1 MTPSTIAEFLN
12 WLRPGGE
19 VAVTTILPDDQS
31 TPTRVFTD
39 YAEAERWA
47 LEQNAAG
54 RNVYFT
60 PNVVT
65 PAVKKKGKKPA
76 KVDIARVEFLFAD
89 LDPRAGEDRD
99 AERHRIRH
107 LLNGNLS
114 KKGYPATSVIVD
126 SGNGYNCLW
135 RVAEPI
141 EVNGDPDKIALVEGY
156 TREIVN
162 RLGGDRGTHNI
173 DRILRMPFT
182 KNWPNKTKRERG
194 RTPTDAKVYD
204 CPADV
209 PYPLSAFPALAAD
222 SALAKP
228 TTSRKAPSATQKRG
242 QVPAGPYG
250 VDELQAWATANGKQV
265 PDTALAALVHGRDA
279 DPDKYP
285 SRSEAAWAVCCGLAR
300 AGVPDELIVA
310 ALLDKNNPGG
320 AHIRDAQ
327 NSSGYAWTQVAKA
340 RAEVEAEQLVR
351 VDGSDY
357 VPKWDRTTKDGN
369 PLNSFNNTV
378 EALRGFGLEFTFDE
392 FRKQRVIGGH
402 YLQDFAGPLSDNAE
416 VFLRSLVRKHFGFD
430 TGKDN
435 VHDAIAELCLHNRF
449 DSLLAHIEALPAWDG
464 TARLD
469 SWLVDYFG
477 AEDSVYAR
485 EVGAVVLLAAIVRAF
500 EPGAKFDY
508 MLVLIGEQGIRK
520 SSAVRVLAGGDAL
533 FSDAPLL
540 AAKDAKEILELT
552 AGVWIQECAELDGIS
567 RKDTETLK
575 AMIVRTHDK
584 ARAAYGRTTQ
594 EVPRRFVMIGTTNER
609 RFLRDATGNRR
620 FWPMEVQRIDSDG
633 LAAVRDQL
641 LAEAFARYRSG
652 TARLWLGDEAEAIAR
667 RLQGEHLAVDGS
679 YRELLEFLEP
689 EGVRDGTPFVATETV
704 YTRLGIEAGMRSG
717 AVAHRVAAVMAS
729 LGWRSY
735 PHPIT
740 HGGKKQRIYVR
751 PVAEDVPPTLQD
763 DEKPP
768 F

>member
-1 MTPSTIAEFLN
+1 MNEIADLLTRF
-12 WLRPGGE
+12 RPGGPWLLVSIHPE
-19 VAVTTILPDDQS
+19 TGKTTGRTFVSAADAAQWARGENKTKNIYWSPN
-31 TPTRVFTD
+31 PTIRPID
-39 YAEAERWA
+39 
-47 LEQNAAG
+47 
-54 RNVYFT
+54 
-60 PNVVT
+60 
-65 PAVKKKGKKPA
+65 KKATKA
-76 KVDIARVEFLFAD
+76 DIARVEFLYVD
-89 LDPRAGEDRD
+89 LDPRAGKDL
-99 AERHRIRH
+99 ASERERIRKR
-107 LLNGNLS
+107 LNGSLAADGIPPPS
-114 KKGYPATSVIVD
+114 FIID
-126 SGNGYNCLW
+126 SGGGYQAFW
-135 RVAEPI
+135 RLAEPI
-141 EVNGDPDKIALVEGY
+141 ELNGDPAKIEDAERYNIELA
-156 TREIVN
+156 RK
-162 RLGGDRGTHNI
+162 LGGDATHNI
-173 DRILRMPFT
+173 DRIMRLPGGGLT
-182 KNWPNKTKRERG
+182 NWPTAKKREKG
-194 RTPTDAKVYD
+194 REPAPTKLYD
-204 CPADV
+204 WPAAE
-209 PYPLSAFPALAAD
+209 PYPLAAFKQAPAARTDAPTKNSAG
-222 SALAKP
+222 
-228 TTSRKAPSATQKRG
+228 RKAPSATQKPG
-242 QVPAGPYG
+242 PVPAGPYG
-250 VDELQAWATANGKQV
+250 VAELEAWATANGKTL

-279 DPDKYP
+279 APGKYP

-320 AHIRDAQ
+320 AHVRDAQ
-327 NSSGYAWTQVAKA
+327 NPTGYAWAQVAKA

-369 PLNSFNNTV
+369 PLSSFNNTV
-378 EALRGFGLEFTFDE
+378 EALRAFGLEFGYDE

-464 TARLD
+464 TTRLD

-485 EVGAVVLLAAIVRAF
+485 EVGAVVLSAAIARAF

-520 SSAVRVLAGGDAL
+520 SSAVRILAGGDAF

-641 LAEAFARYRSG
+641 LAEALARYRSG

-689 EGVRDGTPFVATETV
+689 EGVRDGSPFVATETV

-751 PVAEDVPPTLQD
+751 PVADDSPTG
-763 DEKPP
+763 EKPP